1 MNSDFSL
8 LHLFFDFLFLSCSFQ
23 LYKFIRWRWWRC
35 LTGIGQYIYMYFHI
49 YEVRIVNVICSTY
62 YVVCGGTA
70 VHIFVSFDVTIAAPE
85 SLLKYNF
92 ETWNFLETVWWDVMW
107 NVCSYEFFSAVFFF
121 FFSFHCEYLHTP
133 YQYSDTRYGTRIII
147 TFLFYEISSNE
158 HRYHGND
165 LKLEY
170 NKSNC
175 CGIFFHLF
183 SSRS

>member
-92 ETWNFLETVWWDVMW
+92 ETWNFLETVWWVMGC
-107 NVCSYEFFSAVFFF
+107 NVKRLLVRIFLCSFFF
-121 FFSFHCEYLHTP
+121 LFFFPLWIFTHTISVFRYPVWYSYHHHISFLRNFIEWTP
-133 YQYSDTRYGTRIII
+133 VSREWPETRV
-147 TFLFYEISSNE
+147 
-158 HRYHGND
+158 
-165 LKLEY
+165 
-170 NKSNC
+170 
-175 CGIFFHLF
+175 
-183 SSRS
+183 